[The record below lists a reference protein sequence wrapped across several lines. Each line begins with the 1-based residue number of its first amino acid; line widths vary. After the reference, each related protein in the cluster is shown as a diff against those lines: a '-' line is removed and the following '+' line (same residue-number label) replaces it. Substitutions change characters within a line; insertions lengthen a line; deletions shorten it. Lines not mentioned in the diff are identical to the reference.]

1 MTARCPRAFFAAAT
15 LLPAVLVG
23 ATASLAQTGRAWVDP
38 PTGAAAP
45 PVAVPAPAPAR
56 PAVPYREPGET
67 ATTAPAR
74 HQPQAATPPPAI
86 TQPAPSQGA
95 PREPTTRSA
104 QPERTPTPETTPPVR
119 SAQPERTPAPETT
132 PPVRSAQPERAPAPD
147 AAPPV
152 RSAQPERA
160 PAPETT
166 PPVRSAQPESTPAPE
181 AEPPVQSARPRNT
194 IPPEPPPGSGDR
206 PSGSEIAERANAAQE
221 LAVTY
226 FDYWSSPNAQTLAA
240 TPEFY
245 GSRVIFHGKSVTAR
259 ELLEEKRRFVQRWPE
274 RRYRPRTDTMG
285 VACEPGGRSCT
296 VRSVFDFSA
305 SNPARGRR
313 SQGIATIELVVSFL
327 GERPVITAES
337 SLVHGRGASR
347 ASLED
352 ESNE

>member
-1 MTARCPRAFFAAAT
+1 
-15 LLPAVLVG
+15 
-23 ATASLAQTGRAWVDP
+23 
-38 PTGAAAP
+38 
-45 PVAVPAPAPAR
+45 
-56 PAVPYREPGET
+56 
-67 ATTAPAR
+67 
-74 HQPQAATPPPAI
+74 
-86 TQPAPSQGA
+86 
-95 PREPTTRSA
+95 
-104 QPERTPTPETTPPVR
+104 
-119 SAQPERTPAPETT
+119 
-132 PPVRSAQPERAPAPD
+132 
-147 AAPPV
+147 
-152 RSAQPERA
+152 
-160 PAPETT
+160 
-166 PPVRSAQPESTPAPE
+166 
-181 AEPPVQSARPRNT
+181 VQSARPRDT

-245 GSRVIFHGKSVTAR
+245 GPRVIFHGKSVTAR

-285 VACEPGGRSCT
+285 IACEPGGRSCT

>member
-74 HQPQAATPPPAI
+74 PQPQAATPPPAI

-95 PREPTTRSA
+95 PREPTT
-104 QPERTPTPETTPPVR
+104 R

-181 AEPPVQSARPRNT
+181 AEPPVQSARPRDT